1 MMKFATF
8 IEFQEFKQTL
18 EDCLGLK
25 DDALTDEQARA
36 ILEQIE
42 NIEYPNNKNSEE
54 ISQINKIIYESA
66 KNNGIKDSDYKKITW
81 AMEGYNTSKTDILLS
96 QAKLV
101 AKKIRQE
108 KEKEKEKEHASKK

>member
-1 MMKFATF
+1 MMKFTTF

-25 DDALTDEQARA
+25 DDTLTDEQAKA

-42 NIEYPNNKNSEE
+42 NLEYPNNENPEE

-66 KNNGIKDSDYKKITW
+66 KNNGIKDSDYEKITW
-81 AMEGYNTSKTDILLS
+81 AMEGYNTSRTSVLLS

-101 AKKIRQE
+101 AKKIRHE
-108 KEKEKEKEHASKK
+108 KEKENARKK

>member
-1 MMKFATF
+1 MMKFNTF

-25 DDALTDEQARA
+25 DDALTDEQARE

-42 NIEYPNNKNSEE
+42 NIEFPNNENPEE
-54 ISQINKIIYESA
+54 ISQINKVIYESA
-66 KNNGIKDSDYKKITW
+66 KNNGIKDSDYEKITW
-81 AMEGYNTSKTDILLS
+81 AMEGYNASKISMLLS
-96 QAKLV
+96 QAKSV

-108 KEKEKEKEHASKK
+108 KENASKK